1 MNPAPASG
9 AGRKKGRCGVKIEVF
24 GPGCPKCQQ
33 VEKSVRDAI
42 AALNIQADVEKV
54 KDVMKMAEA
63 GVMIPPAIRINGKI
77 RCTGRVPKADEVK
90 KWIEEAK

>member
-1 MNPAPASG
+1 M
-9 AGRKKGRCGVKIEVF
+9 KIEVF

-33 VEKSVRDAI
+33 VEKMVRDAATELSVTAEI
-42 AALNIQADVEKV
+42 EKI
-54 KDVMKMAEA
+54 KDVIKMAEA

-77 RCTGRVPKADEVK
+77 KCSGRVPKLDEVK

>member
-1 MNPAPASG
+1 M
-9 AGRKKGRCGVKIEVF
+9 KIEVF

-33 VEKSVRDAI
+33 VEKSVRDAVTE
-42 AALNIQADVEKV
+42 LNIQADIEKV
-54 KDVMKMAEA
+54 KDVIKMAEA

-77 RCTGRVPKADEVK
+77 KCSGRVPKADEVK